1 MKIAVSGKG
10 GSGKTIF
17 CACLGKVLSRNQ
29 IVYMIDADPDGNLG
43 LTLEFD
49 EEELKKIKPIS
60 ELKELIKERTQQDS
74 LGFYI
79 LNPEVSDIPEKYSL
93 KKDNIYFLILGVV
106 KKANSGCYCPENTFL
121 KSLISCLILDKKETV
136 IIDLP
141 AGIEVLTRGV
151 AKNVDCLYILVE
163 PTIKSIQTAQHIEK
177 LASELRI
184 PKIVF
189 IGNKIS
195 SKQDIDFINQLL
207 KNKVDKYIYFDDMLK
222 DFEQKKI
229 SLEQTSFY
237 QQIKNEFHK
246 ICSERN

>member
-17 CACLGKVLSRNQ
+17 CACLGKILSKNQ
-29 IVYMIDADPDGNLG
+29 AVYMIDADPDGNLG
-43 LTLEFD
+43 LNLEFS
-49 EEELKKIKPIS
+49 EEELKKLKPIS
-60 ELKELIKERTQQDS
+60 ELKNLIKERTQQDS
-74 LGFYI
+74 FGFYI

-93 KKDNIYFLILGVV
+93 KKDNIYLLILGVV
-106 KKANSGCYCPENTFL
+106 KKADSGCYCPENTFL
-121 KSLISCLILDKKETV
+121 KSLISYLILNEEETV

-151 AKNVDCLYILVE
+151 AKNVNCLYIIVE
-163 PTIKSIQTAQHIEK
+163 PTTKSVQTAQHIEK

-207 KNKVDKYIYFDDMLK
+207 KNKVDKYIYFDNMLK
-222 DFEQKKI
+222 NFEQKKI
-229 SLEQTSFY
+229 SIEQTNFY

-246 ICSERN
+246 ICSETN